1 MFVEVVSLR
10 CILLISKVSDRSDMA
25 QERKRRAKDD
35 PRLWAGRMK
44 LLFMKRGRADGGAG
58 GNTRL
63 GKYLLCSSHLVD
75 TQVEITKRLCVCVRM
90 RVHRKHAMHAGPEF
104 RSCAVLRP
112 TLVAAS
118 AWWYSEPC
126 A

>member
-44 LLFMKRGRADGGAG
+44 LLFMKRGRAGGGAG
-58 GNTRL
+58 GNTRS

-75 TQVEITKRLCVCVRM
+75 TQVEITKGLCVCA
-90 RVHRKHAMHAGPEF
+90 HA
-104 RSCAVLRP
+104 CAP
-112 TLVAAS
+112 
-118 AWWYSEPC
+118 
-126 A
+126 